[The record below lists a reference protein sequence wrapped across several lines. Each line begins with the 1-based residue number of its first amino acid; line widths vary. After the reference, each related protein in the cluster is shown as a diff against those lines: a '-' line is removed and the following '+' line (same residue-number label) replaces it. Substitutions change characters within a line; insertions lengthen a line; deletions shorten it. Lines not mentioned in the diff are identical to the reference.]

1 VIWTELEAGR
11 GGWPPALCALRVV
24 ALLLVG
30 VRSLTLEFSC
40 WRLCVVK
47 LGAQALCFAVS
58 VDLWPHIDWKEEFR
72 SLSEVWQS
80 ISEGVWSL

>member
-1 VIWTELEAGR
+1 MIWIELEADR

-30 VRSLTLEFSC
+30 VRSKFSC
-40 WRLCVVK
+40 WRLCVVE
-47 LGAQALCFAVS
+47 LGVYALCPVVS
-58 VDLWPHIDWKEEFR
+58 VDVWPHIDWKEEFR